1 MADEEE
7 KPQRKKK
14 GPKGA
19 DADTSPEALAKA
31 EARAAKKAE
40 KKGGDKK
47 GEKKEGKR
55 PATPQR
61 EEPAAPPIEVEN
73 YVPRLLET
81 YRTAVAPALQ
91 KRFSYKSAMQVPR
104 VVKITLNVGLGEAT
118 QNPKLLDAAADEIS
132 RMTGQKPVIQK
143 SKKAI
148 ANFRL
153 RENQR
158 IGVTVTL
165 RRQRMWEFLD
175 RLVNVALPRVRD
187 FRGVSSRAFDGRGNY
202 TLGVREQI
210 IFPEVDYDKVEKI
223 RGLNISIVTT
233 AKTDEEGLALLTGLG
248 MPFRT

>member
-1 MADEEE
+1 MAEAKE
-7 KPQRKKK
+7 KREKK
-14 GPKGA
+14 PKKMELA
-19 DADTSPEALAKA
+19 TSPEALAKA

-40 KKGGDKK
+40 KKGGD
-47 GEKKEGKR
+47 GKEGKR
-55 PATPQR
+55 APAAPQR
-61 EEPAAPPIEVEN
+61 DEPASPPIEVEN

-91 KRFSYKSAMQVPR
+91 KRFSYKSSMQVPR
-104 VVKITLNVGLGEAT
+104 ILKVTLNVGLGEAT
-118 QNPKLLDAAADEIS
+118 QNPKLLDAAADEIA

-165 RRQRMWEFLD
+165 RRFRMWEFLD

-187 FRGVSSRAFDGRGNY
+187 FRGVSPRAFDGRGNY
-202 TLGVREQI
+202 TLGLREQV

-223 RGLNISIVTT
+223 RGLNVSIVTT

>member
-1 MADEEE
+1 MAEAKE
-7 KPQRKKK
+7 KKQKA
-14 GPKGA
+14 PKPDVA
-19 DADTSPEALAKA
+19 NDAEAAAKR
-31 EARAAKKAE
+31 EARAAKKGE
-40 KKGGDKK
+40 KKGG
-47 GEKKEGKR
+47 EGKEAKKA
-55 PATPQR
+55 PAQR
-61 EEPAAPPIEVEN
+61 EEPVAPPVVVEN

-81 YRTAVAPALQ
+81 YRNSVAPALQ
-91 KRFSYKSAMQVPR
+91 KRFSYQSAMQVPR
-104 VVKITLNVGLGEAT
+104 LVKVTLNVGLGEAT
-118 QNPKLLDAAADEIS
+118 QNPKLLDAAADEIA
-132 RMTGQKPVIQK
+132 RMTGQKPIIQK

-175 RLVNVALPRVRD
+175 RLMNVALPRVRD
-187 FRGVSSRAFDGRGNY
+187 FRGVSPRAFDGRGNY

-223 RGLNISIVTT
+223 RGLNVSIVTT

>member
-1 MADEEE
+1 MAEEE
-7 KPQRKKK
+7 KKKK
-14 GPKGA
+14 KPKNLELA
-19 DADTSPEALAKA
+19 NSPEALAKA

-40 KKGGDKK
+40 KKGAPASKK
-47 GEKKEGKR
+47 
-55 PATPQR
+55 AASAQR
-61 EEPAAPPIEVEN
+61 EEAEAPAIEVEN
-73 YVPRLLET
+73 YVPRLAET
-81 YRTAVAPALQ
+81 YRSTVAPALQ
-91 KRFSYKSAMQVPR
+91 KRFTYKSAMQVPR
-104 VVKITLNVGLGEAT
+104 LVKVTLNVGLGEAT
-118 QNPKLLDAAADEIS
+118 QNPKLLDAAADEIA
-132 RMTGQKPVIQK
+132 RMTGQKPIIQK

-175 RLVNVALPRVRD
+175 RLMNVALPRVRD
-187 FRGVSSRAFDGRGNY
+187 FRGVSPRAFDGRGNY
-202 TLGVREQI
+202 TLGLREQI

-223 RGLNISIVTT
+223 RGLNVSIVTT

>member
-1 MADEEE
+1 MAESKE
-7 KPQRKKK
+7 KKK
-14 GPKGA
+14 SQK
-19 DADTSPEALAKA
+19 PEGFDEAAAAAKR
-31 EARAAKKAE
+31 EARAAKKAGGKGE
-40 KKGGDKK
+40 AGTAKKGAPTHD
-47 GEKKEGKR
+47 
-55 PATPQR
+55 
-61 EEPAAPPIEVEN
+61 EPEAPPIEVEN
-73 YVPRLLET
+73 YVPRLLDT
-81 YRTAVAPALQ
+81 YRKSVAPELQ

-104 VVKITLNVGLGEAT
+104 VVKVTLNVGLGEAT
-118 QNPKLLDAAADEIS
+118 QNPKLLDSAADEIA
-132 RMTGQKPVIQK
+132 RVTGQKPIIQK

-175 RLVNVALPRVRD
+175 RLMNVALPRVRD
-187 FRGVSSRAFDGRGNY
+187 FRGVSPRAFDGRGNY

-223 RGLNISIVTT
+223 RGLNVSIVTT
-233 AKTDEEGLALLTGLG
+233 ATTDEEGLALLTGLG

>member
-1 MADEEE
+1 MAEAKE
-7 KPQRKKK
+7 KKERKK

-19 DADTSPEALAKA
+19 DADNSPEALAKA
-31 EARAAKKAE
+31 EARAAKKAD

-47 GEKKEGKR
+47 EGKR
-55 PATPQR
+55 AAAPQR
-61 EEPAAPPIEVEN
+61 EEPTAPPIEVEN
-73 YVPRLLET
+73 YVPRMLET
-81 YRTAVAPALQ
+81 YRTAVAPSLQ

-104 VVKITLNVGLGEAT
+104 IVKITLNVGLGEAT
-118 QNPKLLDAAADEIS
+118 QNPKLLDAAAEEIA

-202 TLGVREQI
+202 THGVREQI

>member
-1 MADEEE
+1 MAEAKE
-7 KPQRKKK
+7 KKK
-14 GPKGA
+14 A
-19 DADTSPEALAKA
+19 AKA
-31 EARAAKKAE
+31 EAAPGAPAEAKPAKGEKRE
-40 KKGGDKK
+40 KKGGDKR
-47 GEKKEGKR
+47 EAPKKV
-55 PATPQR
+55 
-61 EEPAAPPIEVEN
+61 APPKEEGPRPEIVIEN

-81 YRTAVAPALQ
+81 YRSSVAPALQ

-104 VVKITLNVGLGEAT
+104 LVKITLNVGLGEAT
-118 QNPKLLDAAADEIS
+118 QNPKLLDAAAEEIA
-132 RMTGQKPVIQK
+132 RMTGQKPIIQK

-187 FRGVSSRAFDGRGNY
+187 FRGVSPRAFDGRGNY

-210 IFPEVDYDKVEKI
+210 IFPEIDYDRVEKI
-223 RGLNISIVTT
+223 RGLNVSIVTT
-233 AKTDEEGLALLTGLG
+233 ATTDEEGLALLTGLG